1 MTVAP
6 PPWPVRGLDV
16 DAVRCATGALPTPFR
31 QFVLKVHSRCNLACT
46 YCYVYEGP
54 DQSWSER
61 PRSVP
66 DEVVAAAA
74 RRIAEHAATH
84 GLRDV
89 HVNLHG
95 GEPLLSGPGPLVRY
109 VGAVRRAVAEQAGP
123 SCRVHVSM
131 QTNGTLLTDAVVSE
145 LAGAGIKI
153 GVSLDG
159 GLARHNS
166 RRVDRRGRPAWP
178 AATRGLR
185 VLARH
190 ADSYA
195 GILCTIDPAT
205 DPVEVYES
213 LLEFAPPSLDLLLPH
228 ANWSAPPPGADT
240 GGSEPYGRWLAAVF
254 DQWFDAERVRTTI
267 RLFTE
272 IIGLLMGLPSA
283 TEAVGTSPVVA
294 VVVDTDGAIEQVDSL
309 KTTYAGA
316 PATGLDVF
324 RHTFDLALDHPG
336 IAARQLGPAVLSR
349 MCRDCALVEV
359 CGGGNYAHRFRA
371 DTGFQNPSVY
381 CRDLEHLIRHIAGR
395 ISSVV
400 GNTQLRED

>member
-1 MTVAP
+1 M
-6 PPWPVRGLDV
+6 
-16 DAVRCATGALPTPFR
+16 
-31 QFVLKVHSRCNLACT
+31 LKVHSRCNLACT

-54 DQSWSER
+54 DQSWRER
-61 PRSVP
+61 PRAVP
-66 DEVVAAAA
+66 PEVVDAAA
-74 RRIAEHAATH
+74 RRIAEHAAAH
-84 GLRDV
+84 RLRDV

-95 GEPLLSGPGPLVRY
+95 GEPLLTGPGPLVRY
-109 VGAVRRAVAEQAGP
+109 AAAVRRALAERAGQP
-123 SCRVHVSM
+123 CRLHVSV
-131 QTNGTLLTDAVVSE
+131 QTNGTLLTDGVVSE
-145 LAGAGIKI
+145 LADSGIRI

-166 RRVDRRGRPAWP
+166 RRVDRRGLPAWS

-190 ADSYA
+190 PDAYA

-228 ANWSAPPPGADT
+228 ANWAAPPPGAGT
-240 GGSEPYGRWLAAVF
+240 GSSEPYGRWLAAVF

-272 IIGLLMGLPSA
+272 IIGLLMGLPSG

-316 PATGLDVF
+316 PVTGFDVF
-324 RHTFDLALDHPG
+324 RHAFDLALDHPG
-336 IAARQLGPAVLSR
+336 IAARQLGLAALSPT
-349 MCRDCALVEV
+349 CRDCALVEV

-371 DTGFQNPSVY
+371 DSGFLNPSVY
-381 CRDLEHLIRHIAGR
+381 CRDLEHLIRHIAER
-395 ISSVV
+395 LSSAV
-400 GNTQLRED
+400 GDARLRQD

>member
-1 MTVAP
+1 MAP
-6 PPWPVRGLDV
+6 PPWPAQGLDV
-16 DAVRCATGALPTPFR
+16 EAVRRTTGARPIPFQ

-54 DQSWSER
+54 DQSWRER
-61 PRSVP
+61 PRAVP
-66 DEVVAAAA
+66 ADVVDAAA
-74 RRIAEHAATH
+74 RRIAEHAAAH
-84 GLRDV
+84 QLRDV

-109 VGAVRRAVAEQAGP
+109 VAAVRRAVAEQAGEDAYQ
-123 SCRVHVSM
+123 VHVTT
-131 QTNGTLLTDAVVSE
+131 QTNATLLTDAVVTE
-145 LAGAGIKI
+145 LADAGIKI

-166 RRVDRRGRPAWP
+166 RRVDHRGRPAWP

-185 VLARH
+185 ILQRYP
-190 ADSYA
+190 DTYA

-205 DPVEVYES
+205 DPVEVYSS
-213 LLEFAPPSLDLLLPH
+213 LLEFTPPSLDLLLPH
-228 ANWSAPPPGADT
+228 ANWSAPPPGAGT
-240 GGSEPYGRWLAAVF
+240 NGPEPYGRWLAAVF
-254 DQWFDAERVRTTI
+254 DQWFDADRVLTTI

-272 IIGLLMGLPSA
+272 IIGLLMGVSSR

-316 PATGLDVF
+316 PVTGFDVF
-324 RHTFDLALDHPG
+324 RHAFDLVLDHPG
-336 IAARQLGPAVLSR
+336 IAARQLGLAALSAK
-349 MCRDCALVEV
+349 CQECALVQV

-371 DTGFQNPSVY
+371 DTGFLNPSVY

-395 ISSVV
+395 LSSAV
-400 GNTQLRED
+400 GDARLREA

>member
-1 MTVAP
+1 MTATP
-6 PPWPVRGLDV
+6 LPWPAQGLDV
-16 DAVRCATGALPTPFR
+16 QAVRQATGARPTPFR

-54 DQSWSER
+54 DQSWRER
-61 PRSVP
+61 PRVVP
-66 DEVVAAAA
+66 ERVVHAAA
-74 RRIAEHAATH
+74 RRIAEHAETH
-84 GLRDV
+84 QLRDV
-89 HVNLHG
+89 HINLHG

-109 VGAVRRAVAEQAGP
+109 AAAVRRAVAEHVRQP
-123 SCRVHVSM
+123 CRVHVTM
-131 QTNGTLLTDAVVSE
+131 QTNGTLLTDAVVGE
-145 LAGAGIKI
+145 LADAGIRI

-166 RRVDRRGRPAWP
+166 RRVDRRGRSAWP

-190 ADSYA
+190 PDSYA

-213 LLEFAPPSLDLLLPH
+213 LLEFAPPSLELLLPH
-228 ANWSAPPPGADT
+228 ANWVAPPPGT
-240 GGSEPYGRWLAAVF
+240 GDPEPYGRWLAAVF
-254 DQWFDAERVRTTI
+254 DQWCDAERLRTAI

-272 IIGLLMGLPSA
+272 IIGLLMGVPSG

-316 PATGLDVF
+316 PVTGLTVF
-324 RHTFDLALDHPG
+324 DHTFDLALDHPG
-336 IAARQLGPAVLSR
+336 IAARQLGLAALSST
-349 MCRDCALVEV
+349 CRDCVLVEV

-371 DTGFQNPSVY
+371 ESGFRNPSVY
-381 CRDLEHLIRHIAGR
+381 CRDLEHLIRHIAAR
-395 ISSVV
+395 LSSAV
-400 GNTQLRED
+400 GDARLREG